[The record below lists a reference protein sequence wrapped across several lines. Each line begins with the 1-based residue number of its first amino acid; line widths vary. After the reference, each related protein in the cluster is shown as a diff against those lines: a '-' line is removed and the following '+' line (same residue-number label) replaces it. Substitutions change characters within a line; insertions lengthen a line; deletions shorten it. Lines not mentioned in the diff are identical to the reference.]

1 MTAPDQAAAPIASE
15 TPPHPA
21 ATPAMGLVGVIDIGS
36 NSIRLV
42 VFEDGVR
49 SPDYFFNEKVICGL
63 GRGLSET
70 GRLNADGR
78 AAARAALRRYVSL
91 SRRIGVS
98 ELIVFA
104 TAALREAEDGPEYRD
119 ALSRELD
126 ISIRVVTGP
135 EEAKLAAEGVLFG
148 WPAAE
153 GVVADLGGASL
164 ELAEVAVGAVGATVS
179 VPAGHLLFG
188 EGDGPLSQRA
198 MRALSAAA
206 APFAPKA
213 SRLILVGGAW
223 RALAKAGMSRA
234 GYPFHVLQGF
244 EMTPKEAHGLCDW
257 ALSEPPAAIKK
268 AAEVSNSRIPSMVGG
283 ARALKRL
290 MAELTPGSVDISAF
304 GVREGMI
311 YERMA
316 ASMRAEEPLIAA
328 ATAMEARHARCPGFG
343 AELFTW
349 MRPLLNGFNADRM
362 RLAEAVCL
370 LHDVNWRAHPD
381 FRVTACFGT
390 VSRGNLAGVGH
401 RGRLFLGAALMHRY
415 KGDLQAAEAASVA
428 LMDAD
433 ARREAEIVGRAARL
447 GAMVSGSAIGTLGDC
462 PLRVGDGRLT
472 LSFAPAVADLAG
484 ERVKRRLGALA
495 GALRLE
501 PVFIA

>member
-1 MTAPDQAAAPIASE
+1 MTPAAPVTTISP
-15 TPPHPA
+15 TQGPA
-21 ATPAMGLVGVIDIGS
+21 PGLVGVIDIGS

-63 GRGLSET
+63 GRGLGET
-70 GRLNADGR
+70 GRLDPDGR
-78 AAARAALRRYVSL
+78 IAAQAALRRYVSL

-104 TAALREAEDGPEYRD
+104 TAALREAEDGPEFRD
-119 ALSRELD
+119 ELARDLD
-126 ISIRVVTGP
+126 ISIRVITGR
-135 EEAKLAAEGVLFG
+135 EEANLAAEGVLFG
-148 WPAAE
+148 WPSAT
-153 GVVADLGGASL
+153 GVAADLGGSSL
-164 ELAEVAVGAVGATVS
+164 ELAEVADGAVGATAS
-179 VPAGHLLFG
+179 VPAGHLIFG
-188 EGDGPLSQRA
+188 EGEGPLRRRA
-198 MRALSAAA
+198 MLALSAAA

-223 RALAKAGMSRA
+223 RALAKAGMSRS

-244 EMTPKEAHGLCDW
+244 EMAPEDAHALCDW
-257 ALSEPPAAIKK
+257 ALSESPAAIKK
-268 AAEVSNSRIPSMVGG
+268 AADVSISRIPSMVGG

-290 MAELTPGSVDISAF
+290 MAELTPASVDISAF

-311 YERMA
+311 HERMPPE
-316 ASMRAEEPLIAA
+316 MRAEEPLIAA
-328 ATAMEARHARCPGFG
+328 ATAMEARNARYPGFG
-343 AELFTW
+343 VELFAW
-349 MRPLLNGFNADRM
+349 MRPVLGALSADRI

-390 VSRGNLAGVGH
+390 VSRGNLGGVGH
-401 RGRLFLGAALMHRY
+401 RGRLFLGAALMYRY
-415 KGDLQAAEAASVA
+415 KGDLQAAEAAAVA
-428 LMDAD
+428 LMAED

-447 GAMVSGSAIGTLGDC
+447 GAMISGSAIGTLGDC
-462 PLRVGDGRLT
+462 PLRVDDGRLV
-472 LSFAPAVADLAG
+472 LSFAPVVADLAG
-484 ERVKRRLGALA
+484 ERVKRRLDALA
-495 GALRLE
+495 GALGLK